1 MINNYGELWTINP
14 EIRTDDLDKPVLY
27 FFFKLF
33 DGVELFFYAYGVR
46 NAINVDEIT
55 KWEVIADPSLEILT
69 NLMNTHILY
78 ASGDDMKYYWDKRT
92 NYTFEGKNY
101 DYHHRVSNHD
111 TYRERVSS
119 AIANWKKPKLSSTDH
134 TIPHAGDEDV

>member
-1 MINNYGELWTINP
+1 MDKEIFELWTINP
-14 EIRTDDLDKPVLY
+14 EIRTDDFDKPVLY

-33 DGVELFFYAYGVR
+33 DGFEMFFYAYGVR
-46 NAINVDEIT
+46 NNLNIGEIN
-55 KWEVIADPSLEILT
+55 KWETIVNPSLEILT

-101 DYHHRVSNHD
+101 DYCHRVSNPGA
-111 TYRERVSS
+111 YRERVSS
-119 AIANWKKPKLSSTDH
+119 ALVNWKKQKYSTDH

>member
-1 MINNYGELWTINP
+1 MDRDIFELWTINP

-46 NAINVDEIT
+46 KKLNVDEIT

-101 DYHHRVSNHD
+101 DYHHRVSKWNGDSKSHVKYID
-111 TYRERVSS
+111 YSKFK
-119 AIANWKKPKLSSTDH
+119 N
-134 TIPHAGDEDV
+134 IPHAGDEDV